1 MRAEK
6 HSMIVLLDFARAEVY
21 KSCAKEQKKN
31 LSNWVRLVL
40 DKACRQAGK
49 EPEQWLE
56 EETEHALTTTEE

>member
-6 HSMIVLLDFARAEVY
+6 HSMIVLLDLTRAEVY
-21 KSCAKEQKKN
+21 KACAKEQKKN

-40 DKACRQAGK
+40 DRACRQAGK

-56 EETEHALTTTEE
+56 EEHAHTTTEE